1 LRKRT
6 VAVAVTIAVVILA
19 LFAFLNLNQPPI
31 NSLDSA
37 LLPETSSCTVQT
49 EVAYLNDSNPYH
61 KLDVYLPNSPGPF
74 PAIIYIHGGGWVQGN
89 KSDLSDVAQV
99 YAKRGIAGFSID
111 YTLAKV
117 NQTAWPQNIDDVIAA
132 LSYIKQNAAT
142 YHIDPNRIA
151 VLGSSA
157 GAQLAS
163 LVGTLQGNEPFLTN
177 TSLSGPIHSQVCL
190 VMNYDGVEDLEY
202 VGQNSTENLNL
213 LINIVGNQFGG
224 VTYNQSA
231 SLWREAS
238 PVTYMAAGDP
248 AFVFVHG
255 AEDRIVPIQVAQSF
269 NSKLQTAGVTTHFIQ
284 IEAYHDILDNEA
296 INLQARYTLDPLL
309 KQAFKIQ

>member
-1 LRKRT
+1 MRKRT
-6 VAVAVTIAVVILA
+6 VAVAVIIAVVILA
-19 LFAFLNLNQPPI
+19 LFAFLSLNQPTQ
-31 NSLDSA
+31 NSPDSA
-37 LLPETSSCTVQT
+37 LLPETMGYKVQT
-49 EVAYLNDSNPYH
+49 DVSYLNDSNPYH
-61 KLDVYLPNSPGPF
+61 LMDVYMPNETGPF
-74 PAIIYIHGGGWVQGN
+74 PAIMYIHGGGWVQGN
-89 KSDLSDVAQV
+89 KTDLSDVAQV

-111 YTLAKV
+111 YTLATV
-117 NQTAWPQNIDDVIAA
+117 NQSAWPQNIQDVVAA

-163 LVGTLQGNEPFLTN
+163 LVGTLQGNESFLPN
-177 TSLSGPIHSQVCL
+177 TAFNGALHSQVCL

-213 LINIVGNQFGG
+213 LINIVGSQFGG
-224 VTYNQSA
+224 VSFTENPD
-231 SLWREAS
+231 LWREAS
-238 PVTYMAAGDP
+238 PVTYISAGDP

-269 NSKLQTAGVTTHFIQ
+269 NIKLKGAGVETRFIQ

-296 INLQARYTLDPLL
+296 INLQARYTVDPLL
-309 KQAFKIQ
+309 KQAFHL

>member
-1 LRKRT
+1 MRKRT
-6 VAVAVTIAVVILA
+6 VAVAVIIAIVILA
-19 LFAFLNLNQPPI
+19 LFAFLNLNQPPN
-31 NSLDSA
+31 NSPDSS
-37 LLPETSSCTVQT
+37 LLQETSGFTVQT
-49 EVAYLNDSNPYH
+49 DVSYLNDSSPYH

-89 KSDLSDVAQV
+89 KSELSDVAQL

-111 YTLAKV
+111 YTLAKT
-117 NQTAWPQNIDDVIAA
+117 NQSAWPQNIEDVIAA
-132 LSYIKQNAAT
+132 LSYIKNNAAT
-142 YHIDPNRIA
+142 YHVDPNRIA

-163 LVGTLQGNEPFLTN
+163 LVGTLQGNESFLSN
-177 TSLSGPIHSQVCL
+177 TSFNGSLHSQVCL

-202 VGQNSTENLNL
+202 VGQNSTININL
-213 LINIVGNQFGG
+213 LINIVSSQFGG
-224 VTYNQSA
+224 VTYTENA

-238 PVTYMAAGDP
+238 PVTYISADDP

-269 NSKLQTAGVTTHFIQ
+269 NSKLQAAGVATYFIQ

-309 KQAFKIQ
+309 RQFFNI

>member
-19 LFAFLNLNQPPI
+19 LFAFLSQNQPSHDSP
-31 NSLDSA
+31 DSA
-37 LLPETSSCTVQT
+37 LLQETSGFTVQT
-49 EVAYLNDSNPYH
+49 DVAYLNDSSPYH
-61 KLDVYLPNSPGPF
+61 KLDVYLPNTSGPF

-89 KSDLSDVAQV
+89 KSELSDVAQL

-111 YTLAKV
+111 YTLAKT
-117 NQTAWPQNIDDVIAA
+117 NQSAWPQNIEDVIAA
-132 LSYIKQNAAT
+132 LSFIKQNAAI
-142 YHIDPNRIA
+142 YHIDVDRIA

-157 GAQLAS
+157 GGQLAS
-163 LVGTLQGNEPFLTN
+163 LVGTLQGNESFLSSTDFN
-177 TSLSGPIHSQVCL
+177 GTLHNQVCL

-202 VGQNSTENLNL
+202 VGQNSTININL
-213 LINIVGNQFGG
+213 LINIINSQFGG
-224 VTYNQSA
+224 VTYTQNA

-238 PVTYMAAGDP
+238 PVTYISADDP
-248 AFVFVHG
+248 AFIFVHG

-269 NSKLQTAGVTTHFIQ
+269 NSKLQAAGVETYFIQ
-284 IEAYHDILDNEA
+284 IEAYHNILDNEA

-309 KQAFKIQ
+309 KQAFHL